1 MNTLIGL
8 TISVVL
14 VVTATT
20 AGAATVAVC
29 GAQKGK
35 AYYPAAGLVQK
46 GKDGWTEDQITGGS
60 TTLTRNSKGE
70 LDVLFRDAT
79 GITTSARDDGG
90 EVVQLR
96 KSANEITVL
105 VAYRV
110 GAEAV
115 EVYSFIR
122 EVDGKAKMLQLSS
135 KGLSAAIAVPK
146 AGVYVANCTTLNL
159 SR

>member
-1 MNTLIGL
+1 MNPLIGL
-8 TISVVL
+8 AISAAFI
-14 VVTATT
+14 VTASP
-20 AGAATVAVC
+20 AGAATVAAC

-35 AYYPAAGLVQK
+35 AYYPAAGLVPK
-46 GKDGWTEDQITGGS
+46 GKDGWTEDPISGGS
-60 TTLTRNSKGE
+60 TTLTRNAKGE
-70 LDVLFRDAT
+70 FDVIFRDAT
-79 GITTSARDDGG
+79 GTTMSARSDGG

-115 EVYSFIR
+115 EIYSFIR

-135 KGLSAAIAVPK
+135 KGLSVPIAVPK

-159 SR
+159 GP